1 MSYILDALKKAERE
15 RGLAGVPTLE
25 AIHDLPKNNHSFA
38 WAALGIVVL
47 CVLTVLWL
55 FYPSNKKN
63 LRAPAPEIAGANQ
76 SPIQPSAVSLPAVI
90 PLQTERPIEA
100 PVLPLKKTAEKTD
113 ATISG
118 PSSDAHLKKAKPE
131 VETQVLSPKQAN
143 TASLEVRENAAQ
155 SNIPFRNGESTS
167 LAVQARS
174 ISFQDAVDGMTM
186 SIHLYS
192 ENKAE
197 RMVFINGK
205 KYLEGDSLEQGI
217 FLESITPEGAVLR
230 SGGEHA
236 ILRQGSR

>member
-25 AIHDLPKNNHSFA
+25 AIHDLPKRNHSVT
-38 WAALGIVVL
+38 WTVSGIVVL

-55 FYPSNKKN
+55 LHPSNKKD
-63 LRAPAPEIAGANQ
+63 LRAPVPEIAGADQ

-90 PLQTERPIEA
+90 PLQPVHPIET
-100 PVLPLKKTAEKTD
+100 PVVPPKRTAEKPD
-113 ATISG
+113 AAMSSS
-118 PSSDAHLKKAKPE
+118 SSDAYPKKAKPE
-131 VETQVLSPKQAN
+131 VETQVLAPKQAN
-143 TASLEVRENAAQ
+143 PASFEVREKAAQ
-155 SNIPFRNGESTS
+155 PNIPSRNGESTS
-167 LAVQARS
+167 PAVQAKP
-174 ISFQDAVDGMTM
+174 ISLHDAVAGMTL

-205 KYLEGDSLEQGI
+205 KYYEGDSLEQGI

-230 SGGEHA
+230 SGGERA
-236 ILRQGSR
+236 VLRQGSR